1 MRNWSFDDAG
11 ALLLQVMPAL
21 EWGIAGAGMLLL
33 LAVDLLCERGVA
45 VDRRLAEGTI
55 AVRWP
60 ALILLIAATLVFGHY
75 GAGYDATAFLYAQ
88 F

>member
-1 MRNWSFDDAG
+1 MSCYLLDA
-11 ALLLQVMPAL
+11 AA
-21 EWGIAGAGMLLL
+21 
-33 LAVDLLCERGVA
+33 
-45 VDRRLAEGTI
+45 
-55 AVRWP
+55 

>member
-1 MRNWSFDDAG
+1 MYCTRKVTDTVIWVG
-11 ALLLQVMPAL
+11 
-21 EWGIAGAGMLLL
+21 
-33 LAVDLLCERGVA
+33 A